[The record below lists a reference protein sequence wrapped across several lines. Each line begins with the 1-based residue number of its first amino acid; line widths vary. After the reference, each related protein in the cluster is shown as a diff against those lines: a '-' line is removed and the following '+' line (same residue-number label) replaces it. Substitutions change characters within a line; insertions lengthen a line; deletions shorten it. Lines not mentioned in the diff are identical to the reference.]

1 MPEHLSEPQEG
12 ETINVYIE
20 FPETPG
26 IGYAGLSDDL
36 DRLGSESQK
45 AMNVATSVIRA
56 MAYKLAH
63 TIERIDEKARPD
75 EVEVE
80 FSLKLDLETGTGQ
93 VLPFVAKTTAGG
105 QFNIHFKW
113 NIEKPKKSDGLAS
126 QAK

>member
-1 MPEHLSEPQEG
+1 MTEHLLEPQAG
-12 ETINVYIE
+12 EAIIVYIE
-20 FPETPG
+20 FPETSG

-36 DRLGSESQK
+36 DRLGAESQK

-56 MAYKLAH
+56 MAYKMAH
-63 TIERIDEKARPD
+63 TIEQIEEKARPD
-75 EVEVE
+75 EVEIE

-113 NIEKPKKSDGLAS
+113 NVEKPKKSDGLTR